1 MDLDLELIALFYFT
15 MASAGFVLFLFKYR
29 RGTEVRL
36 WGIRACHILGF
47 LGVACLRLSEGYF
60 SQPALLIISSLIVSL
75 IAFEVS
81 SRFLKT
87 G

>member
-1 MDLDLELIALFYFT
+1 MYLDLELIALFYFT
-15 MASAGFVLFLFKYR
+15 MASAGFILVLFKYR
-29 RGTEVRL
+29 HGSQMRL

-47 LGVACLRLSEGYF
+47 LGVACLRLADGYF
-60 SQPALLIISSLIVSL
+60 AQPTLLIVSSLIISL

>member
-1 MDLDLELIALFYFT
+1 MRLDLELLALFYFS
-15 MASAGFVLFLFKYR
+15 MASAGFVWVLFRYG
-29 RGTEVRL
+29 RGSQLRL

-47 LGVACLRLSEGYF
+47 LGVACLRLNQGHFTRPE
-60 SQPALLIISSLIVSL
+60 LLIVSSLTVSL

-81 SRFLKT
+81 SRYLKT

>member
-1 MDLDLELIALFYFT
+1 MYLDLELIALFYFT
-15 MASAGFVLFLFKYR
+15 MASAGFILFLFKYR
-29 RGTEVRL
+29 RGSEIRL
-36 WGIRACHILGF
+36 WGFRACHILGF
-47 LGVACLRLSEGYF
+47 LGVACLRLSDGYF
-60 SQPALLIISSLIVSL
+60 TEPTLLIVSSLIVSL

>member
-15 MASAGFVLFLFKYR
+15 MASGGFILFLFRYR
-29 RGTEVRL
+29 HGSEIRR
-36 WGIRACHILGF
+36 WGIRACHTLGF

-60 SQPALLIISSLIVSL
+60 TQPALLIVSSLIVSL

-81 SRFLKT
+81 SRFLKM